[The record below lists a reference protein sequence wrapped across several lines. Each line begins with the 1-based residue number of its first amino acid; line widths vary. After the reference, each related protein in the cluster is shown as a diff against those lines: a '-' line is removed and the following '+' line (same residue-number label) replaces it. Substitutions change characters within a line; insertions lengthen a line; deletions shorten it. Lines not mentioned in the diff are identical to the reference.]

1 MNFIDTPEGDDL
13 EPFRVLPALAD
24 ALNNGADRPSW
35 TDSALRNLMAQRTKN
50 GLDRFVIKTGKKL
63 LISEPG
69 FRFWLRQHSP
79 YKQLELSLKGGPADE
94 IQ

>member
-1 MNFIDTPEGDDL
+1 MPYLDTPDGDEL
-13 EPFRVLPALAD
+13 EPYRALPALTD

-50 GLDRFVIKTGKKL
+50 GLDRFVLKMGKKL

-69 FRFWLRQHSP
+69 FRFWLRQHGQGQ
-79 YKQLELSLKGGPADE
+79 QLEMDLKGRINNGC
-94 IQ
+94 